1 MLATCVV
8 TRHAGAQVQTDAQIA
23 QALFD
28 EGRDLMDKHDYAR
41 ACPLLERSQQLN
53 PGGGTLLNLGLC
65 WEGAGKLAR
74 ASAALTDALS
84 LARRDGRRDREQIA
98 APHLDA
104 IAARVP
110 RLRLSLHEYVSAVV
124 VYFDDAI
131 EGPEVLGALAP
142 VDPGPHHIRVTAQGL
157 QPWEW
162 SGSLAEGQ
170 RLELEVVLKAPP
182 PPDPCVM
189 QPWLC
194 VPPPPPKRVATMS
207 WVLGGVALVSIAAS
221 AITGG
226 VALAEKSSFDS
237 ICIPSRGY
245 CSNPVQG
252 QWDYDM
258 MQSTAWAS
266 TVTLGVAV
274 VAAIVALAWPRTVV
288 PTKTG
293 ANVAFRF

>member
-1 MLATCVV
+1 MLHDGLVRVPSSLVHSLVLTLAACTAA
-8 TRHAGAQVQTDAQIA
+8 RHAGAQVQTDAQIA

-28 EGRDLMDKHDYAR
+28 EGRDLMDKHDYVR
-41 ACPLLERSQQLN
+41 ACPLLERSQKLD

-84 LARRDGRRDREQIA
+84 LARRDNRHDREQIA
-98 APHLDA
+98 SSHLDA
-104 IAARVP
+104 VAP
-110 RLRLSLHEYVSAVV
+110 RLPKLRLALHEYISTVV

-131 EGPEVLGALAP
+131 EGPEVLGVLAP

-157 QPWEW
+157 EPWEW

-194 VPPPPPKRVATMS
+194 VPPPPRS
-207 WVLGGVALVSIAAS
+207 AS
-221 AITGG
+221 
-226 VALAEKSSFDS
+226 
-237 ICIPSRGY
+237 
-245 CSNPVQG
+245 
-252 QWDYDM
+252 
-258 MQSTAWAS
+258 
-266 TVTLGVAV
+266 
-274 VAAIVALAWPRTVV
+274 PR
-288 PTKTG
+288 
-293 ANVAFRF
+293 